1 MTTQKSATIYDIAR
15 VAGVNPSTVSRALS
29 TPGRINSK
37 TEAKIKKAAAELNYR
52 VNPIARALPTG
63 RTKMLALVVADIT
76 NPVFF
81 KAIRGAERVASKFG
95 YTLVIA
101 ESQESSNIE
110 AKLTQQILPTV
121 DGIVMVT
128 SRLSDK
134 EIQEINVN
142 KPVSLMNRVVK
153 SVNDVVPRIEPG
165 IKEAISHL
173 HNLGHEHIAYLS
185 GPTNSWMSKERWRL
199 LMKNAIKAGMTIVEI
214 GPNQPTQE
222 GGKEAFERVKASG
235 VTAVVA
241 YNDLVA
247 IGLMREAQSNGTK
260 VPANLSII
268 GFDNIFGSDFTS
280 PGLTTIEMNLDRV
293 GAEAVSAILQDLEV
307 DLEGSDEDLG
317 NHETHLVIREST
329 GKASIR

>member
-1 MTTQKSATIYDIAR
+1 MR
-15 VAGVNPSTVSRALS
+15 
-29 TPGRINSK
+29 
-37 TEAKIKKAAAELNYR
+37 
-52 VNPIARALPTG
+52 
-63 RTKMLALVVADIT
+63 
-76 NPVFF
+76 
-81 KAIRGAERVASKFG
+81 
-95 YTLVIA
+95 
-101 ESQESSNIE
+101 ES
-110 AKLTQQILPTV
+110 
-121 DGIVMVT
+121 
-128 SRLSDK
+128 
-134 EIQEINVN
+134 
-142 KPVSLMNRVVK
+142 
-153 SVNDVVPRIEPG
+153 
-165 IKEAISHL
+165 
-173 HNLGHEHIAYLS
+173 
-185 GPTNSWMSKERWRL
+185 
-199 LMKNAIKAGMTIVEI
+199 
-214 GPNQPTQE
+214 
-222 GGKEAFERVKASG
+222 KASG